1 MENLRAEIEKDL
13 SFSIEN
19 DWGSVVE
26 LTTPEGQ
33 TQKFSMNEPL
43 KKLKAAIRYFTSK
56 EDPVTGGTI
65 IVNQPVVTFRISS
78 LIRIPDDSDKWF
90 IKMPI
95 SPVVGAPMESFVFT
109 GDRFATHGTDIGF
122 LNVYPHRVEHNG
134 TPEPSSS

>member
-13 SFSIEN
+13 AFSIEN

-33 TQKFSMNEPL
+33 TQKFSMNDPR

-78 LIRIPDDSDKWF
+78 LIRIPDDSEKWF

-95 SPVVGAPMESFVFT
+95 SPVANAPMESFTFT

-122 LNVYPHRVEHNG
+122 INVYPHRVEQTGNPG
-134 TPEPSSS
+134 PVSS